1 MAIIDSIRKVDV
13 LGRLSDLMHRPTI
26 TRFLAI
32 ALLAASVISG
42 FATYLALTGGFG
54 EGISASST
62 TVLLLMI
69 SNLVLLLLLAAVV
82 SWQFIALWLE
92 RRRGLLGARLHL
104 RLVLWF
110 SLVAMV
116 PTIIVSVFSVLFVI
130 FAVNEYFTEQIS
142 SAVRR
147 SDAESRT

>member
-1 MAIIDSIRKVDV
+1 MTTRPADNGSSTR
-13 LGRLSDLMHRPTI
+13 LGVGVTPYQ
-26 TRFLAI
+26 
-32 ALLAASVISG
+32 V
-42 FATYLALTGGFG
+42 
-54 EGISASST
+54 ISASST

-69 SNLVLLLLLAAVV
+69 SNLVLLLLLVAVV

-110 SLVAMV
+110 SLIAMV

-142 SAVRR
+142 AAVRS
-147 SDAESRT
+147 SDTVARTYIKDQQNIIASSTAGLAAELKNKSG